1 MALPGNRMGNRT
13 STISNQLYNGTG
25 PIQLPFHAILQTGTH
40 GRFRAEHLSLSPQ
53 GSIQRVCLYVFLQ
66 LSFVCRW
73 RKISVTRSAGRSG
86 TNAESLQPACRQACD
101 LPSVSMIELLAIHLW
116 GDACYALEGSCEVR
130 HIAIPHTI
138 PNISHSHAGVL

>member
-40 GRFRAEHLSLSPQ
+40 GRFRTELLSPSPQ
-53 GSIQRVCLYVFLQ
+53 GDIQYVCVYVFLQ

-73 RKISVTRSAGRSG
+73 RKISVTTSAGRSE
-86 TNAESLQPACRQACD
+86 TNAESLQQACET
-101 LPSVSMIELLAIHLW
+101 PSVSMIELLAIHLW